1 MEGSSLAINITKF
14 QSLRVL
20 ADSATELRMSLPIN
34 IFISNPFHSG
44 SCRSFLAMFFCVFN
58 TRYLV
63 SYFYA
68 ASHLARAAI

>member
-34 IFISNPFHSG
+34 IFLSQILST
-44 SCRSFLAMFFCVFN
+44 LAVA
-58 TRYLV
+58 V
-63 SYFYA
+63 PS
-68 ASHLARAAI
+68 

>member
-34 IFISNPFHSG
+34 IFISNLFHSG
-44 SCRSFLAMFFCVFN
+44 SCRSFLAMFLCF
-58 TRYLV
+58 
-63 SYFYA
+63 
-68 ASHLARAAI
+68 

>member
-34 IFISNPFHSG
+34 IFYLKSFPLWQLPFLLSYVFV
-44 SCRSFLAMFFCVFN
+44 FL
-58 TRYLV
+58 TPD
-63 SYFYA
+63 
-68 ASHLARAAI
+68 I